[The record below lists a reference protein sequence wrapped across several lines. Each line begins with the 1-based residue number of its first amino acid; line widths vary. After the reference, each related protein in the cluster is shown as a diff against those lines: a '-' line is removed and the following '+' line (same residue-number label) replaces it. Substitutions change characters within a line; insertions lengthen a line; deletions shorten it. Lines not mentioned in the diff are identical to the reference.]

1 MGPPESIVAPWPDLS
16 RPLNHVLDAD
26 IVYVRDFAH
35 ADSLSDEQ
43 LKHLALI
50 AHHCYSSF
58 DLALRCVM
66 LLEQRQVLETGSQ
79 QRYWQILGPNS
90 SGHGPARR

>member
-1 MGPPESIVAPWPDLS
+1 MIIDNPRQALNQLPE
-16 RPLNHVLDAD
+16 AD

-35 ADSLSDEQ
+35 ADSMSDEQ

-50 AHHCYSSF
+50 AHHCYQSF

-66 LLEQRQVLETGSQ
+66 LLEQRQALKAGTEKKYLDIVNGL
-79 QRYWQILGPNS
+79 
-90 SGHGPARR
+90 A